1 MSEEPGKSAK
11 SKLRILLL
19 IFLVSFA
26 GFYFYWRKRPVPD
39 PPQRQLLAAVGK
51 PFPEARL
58 VSLDGSYLSAETL
71 RHGKIIVVF
80 LSSDCDYCLNE
91 GKFLGQLITRG
102 YDVSF
107 LGVFPYGKDKSV
119 LAGATDN
126 FPFPVYFDQS
136 AGLGRTLGIDRVP
149 IKIFLQD
156 GIIRKV
162 WTISSSYEDEGSKF
176 SGWLEAESHQGS
188 SGGFGN

>member
-1 MSEEPGKSAK
+1 MSEEPGESAI

-26 GFYFYWRKRPVPD
+26 GFYFYWRKRPAPD
-39 PPQRQLLAAVGK
+39 PPQRELLAAVGK
-51 PFPEARL
+51 PFPDAPL
-58 VSLDGSYLSAETL
+58 VTLDGSYLSAETL

-91 GKFLGQLITRG
+91 GKFLGQLMTKG
-102 YDVSF
+102 YDVRF
-107 LGVFPYGKDKSV
+107 LGVFPFGKDKSV
-119 LAGATDN
+119 LAGANDK

-136 AGLGRTLGIDRVP
+136 GSLGRTLGIDRVP
-149 IKIFLQD
+149 SKIFLQD

-162 WTISSSYEDEGSKF
+162 WTTSSSYEDEGSKF
-176 SGWLEAESHQGS
+176 SGWLEAQSHPGTS
-188 SGGFGN
+188 RGFGN